1 MAARDIY
8 INLKPSTT
16 QGAFVQSTKNLSA
29 YTFSKFYR
37 EEKVSFRLFF
47 LTPTPSAGVG
57 SPAEIEDGIS
67 TYDCRIGIGTPGGAI
82 LASQALAWS
91 TNHFAGVL
99 NINTEEMN
107 GALDDSASGEISMTL
122 EVELKNAEDESTF
135 QQPVT
140 IRNEVLTLD
149 GGVPT
154 PNTENI
160 FADSMEAVLTDNA
173 EVNWTRS
180 TNDIQARAAVW
191 GDATLSAPLRI
202 EITDDGGGLAN
213 PTTDSV
219 AVTVGGVSGRRYS
232 LTMRVRGVIEYNTY
246 TGGTAFGAHGY
257 IGGTAVSGSD
267 DTWKL
272 TISSPAQTY
281 WLNHDSAGVSNE
293 AVVMDDVLTVIADA
307 GATVTLEYDAQGPSF
322 QGNSLL
328 LRAPGVAPFP
338 EVFDGHFLD
347 ISLAAAQEFPLGE
360 FVQNRWE
367 VTGLTGGTAT
377 TLDGIPTEITSGEVI
392 PTNAIAA
399 VVISGVL
406 SHYQL
411 VAGTDAESSPDV
423 IRPDDYDGSTN
434 ARVWKLRSTALPTK
448 LAALNALT
456 WTNNTMPVFTGA
468 STVSTVATSSF
479 QAADAELSA
488 IAGLTSAADKAPYFT
503 GSGAAALADFTSFGR
518 SLVDDANASAART
531 TLGLAIGTDVQAY
544 SAALTS
550 CAATRK
556 TVTGQ
561 TTDATQTE
569 LLAAGGAQLVVPADT
584 TWALTAMIVG
594 RTAGITSSWTAR
606 DSSRDWYAIASS
618 SDGTKLVAVVNGG
631 QIYTSTDSGATWTA
645 RDSSRNWS
653 GVASSSDGAKLVAVA
668 QAGRVYTSTDSG
680 INWTARDSNRDWTG
694 VASSSDGTKLVA
706 VVGAGQI
713 YTSTDSGVT
722 WTARDSN
729 RVWTEVASSEDGA
742 KLVAVVNTG
751 GQIYTSTDSGVT
763 WTARGSSRD
772 WYSVASSADGTK
784 LVAVVYGGQIYTST
798 DSGVTWTARDSNRN
812 WIAVASSSDGTKLV
826 AVVNGGQIYT
836 STDSGVTWTARDSN
850 RNWIAV
856 ASSSN
861 GLKLVAGVQ
870 AGQIYTSSATSERQ
884 SCEIKSQVNRDAS
897 VGSITIDD
905 DQINRISGSTWG
917 FALSTDTGTGA
928 LKVLVTGEASK
939 TIDWSA
945 TLEVTAISQ

>member
-8 INLKPSTT
+8 INLRPSTT

-37 EEKVSFRLFF
+37 EEKVSFRIFF

-82 LASQALAWS
+82 LASQSLDWD
-91 TNHFAGVL
+91 TDHFEGVL

-122 EVELKNAEDESTF
+122 EVELKNADDESTF

-281 WLNHDSAGVSNE
+281 WLNHDSTGVSNE

-434 ARVWKLRSTALPTK
+434 ARVWKLRSAALPTK
-448 LAALNALT
+448 IAALNALT
-456 WTNNTMPVFTGA
+456 WTNNTLPIFTGA
-468 STVSTVATSSF
+468 TTVSTVASSSF

-488 IAGLTSAADKAPYFT
+488 LAGLTSAADKVPYFT
-503 GSGAAALADFTSFGR
+503 GSGAAALADFTAFGR
-518 SLVDDANASAART
+518 TLVDDANAAAART
-531 TLGLAIGTDVQAY
+531 TLGLSLYHENGTVGTAPVASGGIASVAIGNGAVASQNYALAFGRNATASGSE
-544 SAALTS
+544 SAVLGGINNIAS
-550 CAATRK
+550 GQYAA
-556 TVTGQ
+556 VIGGVLNMASSTGGLATGSYGLADLPSQ
-561 TTDATQTE
+561 HARGSNTIGSGFHQSSDITCDITTTDATPTE
-569 LLAAGGAQLVVPADT
+569 VLAGGSGRLLLRANTAWNFTIKVIARRAAGAGHAAWKIEGAIKRDGTVGSTVIFGDLEVSANSANEAGWDFAVSADT
-584 TWALTAMIVG
+584 T
-594 RTAGITSSWTAR
+594 
-606 DSSRDWYAIASS
+606 
-618 SDGTKLVAVVNGG
+618 N
-631 QIYTSTDSGATWTA
+631 
-645 RDSSRNWS
+645 
-653 GVASSSDGAKLVAVA
+653 
-668 QAGRVYTSTDSG
+668 
-680 INWTARDSNRDWTG
+680 
-694 VASSSDGTKLVA
+694 
-706 VVGAGQI
+706 
-713 YTSTDSGVT
+713 
-722 WTARDSN
+722 
-729 RVWTEVASSEDGA
+729 
-742 KLVAVVNTG
+742 
-751 GQIYTSTDSGVT
+751 
-763 WTARGSSRD
+763 
-772 WYSVASSADGTK
+772 
-784 LVAVVYGGQIYTST
+784 
-798 DSGVTWTARDSNRN
+798 
-812 WIAVASSSDGTKLV
+812 
-826 AVVNGGQIYT
+826 
-836 STDSGVTWTARDSN
+836 
-850 RNWIAV
+850 
-856 ASSSN
+856 
-861 GLKLVAGVQ
+861 
-870 AGQIYTSSATSERQ
+870 
-884 SCEIKSQVNRDAS
+884 
-897 VGSITIDD
+897 
-905 DQINRISGSTWG
+905 
-917 FALSTDTGTGA
+917 GA
-928 LKVLVTGEASK
+928 LKMLFTGGAYNVRVT
-939 TIDWSA
+939 SA
-945 TLEVTAISQ
+945 VQLSEVTYA